1 MKWLA
6 ILAALLVAGQAQA
19 ADITLAW
26 DAATN
31 NTDGST
37 LTDLAG
43 YRVYYAPLV
52 CAYSETT
59 NKVIQ
64 QAILSTGAVN
74 YAWTTNLTIKLT
86 LTAAPYVFWATTMT
100 TSGGESAPSS
110 NLVARV
116 GAPTTVK
123 LRRL

>member
-1 MKWLA
+1 MKHLA
-6 ILAALLVAGQAQA
+6 MLAAILVAGQAQA

-26 DAATN
+26 DAPAT

-43 YRVYYAPLV
+43 YRVYFAPLV
-52 CAYSETT
+52 CAYSET
-59 NKVIQ
+59 NKVITR
-64 QAILSTGAVN
+64 AVLSTGTVD
-74 YAWTTNLTIKLT
+74 YAWTTNLTIKLA
-86 LTAAPYVFWATTMT
+86 LTAAPYVFWATAMT
-100 TSGGESAPSS
+100 TSGGESGPSS

-116 GAPTTVK
+116 GAATTVK